1 MLVPLRACHEASK
14 YLLKRMKH
22 TLDKELASTI
32 HITNQLLRY
41 HIHDL
46 LDQSVISNNGFKA
59 MFEKASISKAIGEII
74 LMIQQMINE
83 KNLQIQ
89 LIEAKKYCDCLFD
102 KKRLQQVLLNVL
114 MNSIEHQWSGIIRVF
129 SNVIEVEG
137 E

>member
-1 MLVPLRACHEASK
+1 
-14 YLLKRMKH
+14 
-22 TLDKELASTI
+22 
-32 HITNQLLRY
+32 
-41 HIHDL
+41 
-46 LDQSVISNNGFKA
+46 

-89 LIEAKKYCDCLFD
+89 LIEAKKYCECSFD